1 MSDKSRH
8 WEQMGAA
15 SGLLAVLLFVAAFLI
30 FLNTDPSGGNTPRLP
45 NIGNA
50 IASPAFFAD
59 HLNGIRAQVMLNGIG
74 TVLFLWFLGTLWG
87 VLRGAEGEPARGSTI
102 ASAGAVVGVALTL
115 VGLVMLGTATLTTSL
130 EQAETVPTVYAGG
143 MLALAFGGAAFTIFY
158 LGVAEV
164 ILRTGVLGKWLGL
177 LALLAALVSV
187 FGFVTPYAQTGVFN
201 AATGALGFYGHY
213 VALVVWLFCASAAM
227 TLRQH
232 RSKGAEKAEAPARP
246 AAAGNEGAGA

>member
-1 MSDKSRH
+1 MGMSEKSRH

-15 SGLLAVLLFVAAFLI
+15 SGMFAVLVFVAAFLI

-50 IASPAFFAD
+50 VASPAFFAD

-74 TVLFLWFLGTLWG
+74 MVFFLWFLGTLWG
-87 VLRGAEGEPARGSTI
+87 ALRGAEGEPARGSTI
-102 ASAGAVVGVALTL
+102 ATAGAVVGVSLTL
-115 VGLVMLGTATLTTSL
+115 VGLVMLGTATMTSTL
-130 EQAETVPTVYAGG
+130 EQAQTVPTLYAGG

-177 LALLAALVSV
+177 LALVAAAVSV
-187 FGFVTPYAQTGVFN
+187 FGFVTPYAQDGIFN
-201 AATGALGFYGHY
+201 AATGALGFYAHY
-213 VALVVWLFCASAAM
+213 IAFVVWLLCASAAM
-227 TLRQH
+227 TIAQH
-232 RSKGAEKAEAPARP
+232 RRSKAEAPATP
-246 AAAGNEGAGA
+246 AAPGGAEGAGA